1 MNRILGFLIILI
13 FAAGCKTATPKIEH
27 REETKYEMRALW
39 VASVLN
45 LDFPSKN
52 TLSVEQQKQEFIN
65 LLDTMAKYRFNTV
78 VMQIRPSGDVLY
90 ASPYEPWSQVLTGT
104 QGQPPQPYY
113 DPLQFMIEESHKRN
127 IDFHA
132 WLNPYRAIFNYQQAK
147 VAKNHPI
154 FQHPEWFVNY
164 GQHTYYN
171 PGLPETR
178 EFIAKIVGDITRR
191 YDIDAIH
198 MDDYFYPY
206 KIPNNEF
213 PDEEAFQKNPRG
225 FAKAQKDDWRRDN
238 VNLIIKELRDT
249 IKQIKPWVQFGIS
262 PFGVW
267 RNSYKDDRGSATKA
281 GQTNYDDLYADIL
294 WWMENDWIDYVV
306 PQIYWHIGHPAA
318 DYATLVEWWNN
329 NTKNT
334 HLYIGHALYKIGH
347 GGNYLEWNTGN
358 EIARQMALN
367 KNYWKVEGSM
377 FFRSKLFETEDLNGL
392 KDSLKNNYYKKI
404 ALPPPT
410 RVKTLNPAPI
420 AKIGN
425 AQNGNFKLSWE
436 SPKGEGADELKYYL
450 VYMFE
455 GKNHIGNL
463 KDAKNIFR
471 RTKSNELLLPKMSRK
486 KRRKRTFVI
495 TRVNKANHESKISNP
510 IYKKL

>member
-1 MNRILGFLIILI
+1 MKRILGILIILSLVI
-13 FAAGCKTATPKIEH
+13 GCKTTQPKPIH
-27 REETKYEMRALW
+27 KKETKHEMRALW

-52 TLSVEQQKQEFIN
+52 DLSVQQQKQEFVN
-65 LLDTMAKYRFNTV
+65 LLDTMVKYRFNTV
-78 VMQIRPSGDVLY
+78 VVQIRPSGDALY
-90 ASPYEPWSQVLTGT
+90 SSPFEPWSEVLTGT
-104 QGQPPQPYY
+104 QGLPPQPFY
-113 DPLQFMIEESHKRN
+113 DPLAFMIEESHKRN

-132 WLNPYRAIFNYQQAK
+132 WLNPYRGVFNYKQAK
-147 VAKNHPI
+147 VSNNHPI
-154 FQHPEWFVNY
+154 FKHPEWFVNY

-206 KIPNNEF
+206 KIPNHEF
-213 PDEEAFQKNPRG
+213 PDEKAFQKYPRG
-225 FAKAQKDDWRRDN
+225 FSKAQKDDWRRDN
-238 VNLIIKELRDT
+238 VNLIIQELRDT
-249 IKQIKPWVQFGIS
+249 IKQAKPWVQFGIS

-267 RNSYKDDRGSATKA
+267 RNDDKDPKGSETRA

-294 WWMENDWIDYVV
+294 LWMEKGWIDYVT

-318 DYATLVEWWNN
+318 DYATLVEWWNK

-358 EIARQMALN
+358 EITRQMKLN
-367 KNYWKVEGSM
+367 EKYPKVNGSM
-377 FFRSKLFETEDLNGL
+377 FFRSKIFETEHLNGL
-392 KDSLKNNYYKKI
+392 KDSVQNDYYSKI

-410 RVKTLNPAPI
+410 KIQTLNPPPV
-420 AKIGN
+420 AKIEKVKAN
-425 AQNGNFKLSWE
+425 AYKLSWE
-436 SPKGEGADELKYYL
+436 ALKGEGADELKYYL
-450 VYMFE
+450 IYMFE
-455 GKNHIGNL
+455 GKNTVGNL
-463 KDAKNIFR
+463 DDSKNIFR
-471 RTKSNELLLPKMSRK
+471 ITKKTEILLPKTSRK
-486 KRRKRTFVI
+486 KRKKRTFVI
-495 TRVNKANHESKISNP
+495 TRVNKANQESKISNL